1 MPITR
6 STQDIKNNKLFSG
19 VNESVLTSF
28 FDQKEIK
35 EVREG
40 ALIYKTGN
48 ESSAIYLI
56 IRGEVRI
63 KFSANNYFIN
73 RMFND
78 FFGEKEVVDETKR
91 ISSALA
97 FSNLIYYRIDKTV
110 LNNLIAKYSIIK
122 ENLRKYGEIKL
133 PNSPSDIESKLK
145 IFERDK
151 PISFK
156 LFPKGKNLEE
166 EKQKEKEIPSVMTQ
180 QILPDLESIDESFEE
195 ENVTMEQELE
205 LERELEKLKN
215 QSEVL
220 HESEEPKEITEEITD
235 DSETRAD
242 DIDYIAPPTTESITQ
257 IPNEKKQGKDNGELI
272 KPEVE
277 IYTELSESGINRE
290 VIRKIFF
297 SLNRIFDGISI
308 SELVTNSKRAL
319 KDLTNSQNADLI
331 LIDEKLSSMQKII
344 TEGGKSKVKH
354 FQLTEGLTGACAIE
368 KKTLKYDRPTED
380 NRFNSKIDQPG
391 PARMK
396 RILYF
401 PIINDSGETVAVIQ
415 TARENKKYTE
425 DEVSYLTMLSKQMD
439 TAISRTKKL
448 EQFIKEEKLNAGKKL
463 GEIVT
468 KEINVPIK
476 IIESYTKILSQ
487 KKLPSETDDIIR
499 MLYKQAISV
508 EEITDTIFKVLINEI
523 KLENNKI
530 HFNEFVDDVLELL
543 SEYCETRDTKLFKK
557 IGDGAIVDID
567 HSKLYTAIFQVIKFC
582 VDDSK
587 KDGKIYFSTELT
599 GEMISITIQNEGGGN
614 LAFAEG
620 DVLDYF
626 YNKSKIK
633 EEETGLLLAKKIIIA
648 HSGEVNLES
657 IKGVGSTFRITLP
670 VAHD

>member
-1 MPITR
+1 MPVYR
-6 STQDIKNNKLFSG
+6 SILDIKNNKLFYG
-19 VNESVLTSF
+19 VKESVLTSF

-35 EVREG
+35 EAREG
-40 ALIYKTGN
+40 AIIYRTGN
-48 ESSAIYLI
+48 EGNAIFLV

-63 KFSANNYFIN
+63 KFSSNNYVIN
-73 RMFND
+73 RIFND
-78 FFGEKEVVDETKR
+78 FFGEKEFVDGTKR

-97 FSNLIYYRIDKTV
+97 FSNLIYYRLDKTIFNRLV
-110 LNNLIAKYSIIK
+110 AKNPIIN
-122 ENLRKYGEIKL
+122 ENLTKHGEIKL
-133 PNSPSDIESKLK
+133 PDFPSDVERKLK

-156 LFPKGKNLEE
+156 AFSKGNNVEE
-166 EKQKEKEIPSVMTQ
+166 EKQKEPPPVMTQ
-180 QILPDLESIDESFEE
+180 QILPDLDSIDDSLEDDT
-195 ENVTMEQELE
+195 VTMEEELE
-205 LERELEKLKN
+205 LERQLEELKNESEAIDELE
-215 QSEVL
+215 
-220 HESEEPKEITEEITD
+220 ESKEITEEITD
-235 DSETRAD
+235 SSETL
-242 DIDYIAPPTTESITQ
+242 IEETEHSASSTSELSTEVTEEIKEE
-257 IPNEKKQGKDNGELI
+257 NNNGELI
-272 KPEVE
+272 NSEVE
-277 IYTELSESGINRE
+277 FHPELSEPGINRE

-297 SLNRIFDGISI
+297 CLNRIFDGISI
-308 SELVTNSKRAL
+308 TELVNNSKKAL
-319 KDLTNSQNADLI
+319 KDLTNSENADLI
-331 LIDEKLSSMQKII
+331 LVDEKLSSMQKII
-344 TEGGKSKVKH
+344 TEGGKSKIES
-354 FQLTEGLTGACAIE
+354 FQLTEGLTGTCAVE
-368 KKTLKYDRPTED
+368 KNTLKYDRPTED

-425 DEVSYLTMLSKQMD
+425 DEVSYLTMISKQMD
-439 TAISRTKKL
+439 TAISRSKKL

-463 GEIVT
+463 GELVS
-468 KEINVPIK
+468 KEINVPIN

-499 MLYKQAISV
+499 MLHKQAESV

-523 KLENNKI
+523 ILENNKI

-567 HSKLYTAIFQVIKFC
+567 RSKLYTAIFQLIKFC

-599 GEMISITIQNEGGGN
+599 GDMISVTIQNEGSGN
-614 LAFAEG
+614 LAFTEG

-633 EEETGLLLAKKIIIA
+633 VEEIGLLLAKKIITA
-648 HSGEVNLES
+648 HLGEVILES
-657 IKGVGSTFRITLP
+657 IKGVGSTFRITIP
-670 VAHD
+670 IARS

>member
-1 MPITR
+1 MPIYR
-6 STQDIKNNKLFSG
+6 SIRDIKNNKLFSG
-19 VNESVLTSF
+19 VKESVLNSF
-28 FDQKEIK
+28 FDLKEIK

-40 ALIYKTGN
+40 AIIYRTGN
-48 ESSAIYLI
+48 ESNAIYLI

-78 FFGEKEVVDETKR
+78 FFGEKEFVDQTKR

-97 FSNLIYYRIDKTV
+97 FSNLTYYRIDKTV
-110 LNNLIAKYSIIK
+110 FNKLITKYPIIN

-133 PNSPSDIESKLK
+133 PDLPSDVEKKIK

-151 PISFK
+151 PIRFRAFFK
-156 LFPKGKNLEE
+156 GNNLEE
-166 EKQKEKEIPSVMTQ
+166 EKQKEPPPVMTQ
-180 QILPDLESIDESFEE
+180 QILPDLDSIEESLEDDT
-195 ENVTMEQELE
+195 VTMEEELE
-205 LERELEKLKN
+205 LEKQLTELEN
-215 QSEVL
+215 ESEVQDEL
-220 HESEEPKEITEEITD
+220 EEPQEIAEEITY
-235 DSETRAD
+235 DSETLAEEVE
-242 DIDYIAPPTTESITQ
+242 YTSLSTTDSITQ
-257 IPNEKKQGKDNGELI
+257 MTDVIKEENNNDELI
-272 KPEVE
+272 KHEVE
-277 IYTELSESGINRE
+277 IHAEPSEPGINRE

-319 KDLTNSQNADLI
+319 KDLTNSEYADLI
-331 LIDEKLSSMQKII
+331 FIDEKSSSMQKIV
-344 TEGGKSKVKH
+344 TEGGKIKNEY
-354 FQLTEGLTGACAIE
+354 FQLSEGLTGACALE
-368 KKTLKYDRPTED
+368 KSTLKYDRPTED

-415 TARENKKYTE
+415 AARENKKYSE
-425 DEVSYLTMLSKQMD
+425 DEVSYLAMLSKQMD
-439 TAISRTKKL
+439 TAISRIKNL
-448 EQFIKEEKLNAGKKL
+448 EQFIKEEKLSAGKKL

-468 KEINVPIK
+468 KEINVPIS

-487 KKLPSETDDIIR
+487 KKLPSDTDDIIR
-499 MLYKQAISV
+499 MLYKQAASV
-508 EEITDTIFKVLINEI
+508 EEITDTIFKVLVNEI
-523 KLENNKI
+523 VIENNKI

-557 IGDGAIVDID
+557 IGDGAVVDID
-567 HSKLYTAIFQVIKFC
+567 RSKLYTAIFQLIKIC

-587 KDGKIYFSTELT
+587 KSGKIYFSTELT
-599 GEMISITIQNEGGGN
+599 GEMISITIQNEGRGN
-614 LAFAEG
+614 LAFPDG

-626 YNKSKIK
+626 YNKTQIK
-633 EEETGLLLAKKIIIA
+633 EEETGLLLAKKIINA

-657 IKGVGSTFRITLP
+657 IKGVGSTFRITIP
-670 VAHD
+670 VARA

>member
-6 STQDIKNNKLFSG
+6 SIQDIKNNKLFSG

-35 EVREG
+35 EAREG

-48 ESSAIYLI
+48 ESNAIFLI

-78 FFGEKEVVDETKR
+78 FFGEKEFVEETKR

-97 FSNLIYYRIDKTV
+97 FSNLTYYRIDKNV
-110 LNNLIAKYSIIK
+110 FNKLIAKYPTIN

-133 PNSPSDIESKLK
+133 HDLPSDIETKLK

-156 LFPKGKNLEE
+156 IFPKGKNLEE
-166 EKQKEKEIPSVMTQ
+166 EKQKKKETPSVMTQ
-180 QILPDLESIDESFEE
+180 QILPDLDSIDESFEE

-205 LERELEKLKN
+205 LERELEGLKN
-215 QSEVL
+215 ESEVP
-220 HESEEPKEITEEITD
+220 EKSEEPKEITEEITN
-235 DSETRAD
+235 DSETL
-242 DIDYIAPPTTESITQ
+242 IENTDYTTPPPTESITE
-257 IPNEKKQGKDNGELI
+257 IPDEIKQGKNNGELI
-272 KPEVE
+272 NPEVE
-277 IYTELSESGINRE
+277 INNELSEPGINRE

-308 SELVTNSKRAL
+308 SDLVNNSKKAL
-319 KDLTNSQNADLI
+319 KDLTNSENADLI
-331 LIDEKLSSMQKII
+331 LVDEKTSSMQKII
-344 TEGGKSKVKH
+344 IKGGKSKVEY
-354 FQLTEGLTGACAIE
+354 FQLTEGLTGACAVE
-368 KKTLKYDRPTED
+368 KRTLKYDRPTED

-401 PIINDSGETVAVIQ
+401 PVINDSGETVAVVQ

-425 DEVSYLTMLSKQMD
+425 DEVSYLAMLSKQMD

-448 EQFIKEEKLNAGKKL
+448 EEFIKEEKLNAGKKL
-463 GEIVT
+463 GEIVA
-468 KEINVPIK
+468 KEINVPIN

-487 KKLPSETDDIIR
+487 KKLPSDTDDIIR
-499 MLYKQAISV
+499 MLYKQAASV
-508 EEITDTIFKVLINEI
+508 EEITDTIFKVLVNEI
-523 KLENNKI
+523 ILENNKI

-557 IGDGAIVDID
+557 IGDGAVVDID
-567 HSKLYTAIFQVIKFC
+567 RAKLYTAIFQLIKFC

-587 KDGKIYFSTELT
+587 RDGKIYFSTELT

-633 EEETGLLLAKKIIIA
+633 EEETGLLLAKKIISA
-648 HSGEVNLES
+648 HSGEVQLES
-657 IKGVGSTFRITLP
+657 IKGVGSTFRITIP
-670 VAHD
+670 VART

>member
-1 MPITR
+1 MPVYK
-6 STQDIKNNKLFSG
+6 STLDIKNNKLFYG
-19 VNESVLTSF
+19 VNESALTSF

-35 EVREG
+35 EAKEG
-40 ALIYKTGN
+40 ALIYRTGN
-48 ESSAIYLI
+48 ESNAIYLI

-63 KFSANNYFIN
+63 KFSTNNYFIN

-78 FFGEKEVVDETKR
+78 FFGEKEIADETKR

-97 FSNLIYYRIDKTV
+97 FSNLTYYRIDKKV
-110 LNNLIAKYSIIK
+110 LNNLIAKYPIIK
-122 ENLRKYGEIKL
+122 ENLTKYGEIKL
-133 PNSPSDIESKLK
+133 PDSPSDIESKLK

-156 LFPKGKNLEE
+156 LFPKGKNSGE
-166 EKQKEKEIPSVMTQ
+166 EKQKEPPPVMTQ
-180 QILPDLESIDESFEE
+180 QILPDLESIDESLEE
-195 ENVTMEQELE
+195 DTVTMEEQLE
-205 LERELEKLKN
+205 LERQLEELNNE
-215 QSEVL
+215 SEVL
-220 HESEEPKEITEEITD
+220 NESEAPEEITGEITD
-235 DSETRAD
+235 ESEVLIEEIEDTVH
-242 DIDYIAPPTTESITQ
+242 PPTDSTTQ
-257 IPNEKKQGKDNGELI
+257 IAEEIKAGKDNGELI
-272 KPEVE
+272 KPEIE
-277 IYTELSESGINRE
+277 NHTDLSEPGINRE

-297 SLNRIFDGISI
+297 CLNRIFDGISI
-308 SELVTNSKRAL
+308 SELVNNSRKAL
-319 KDLTNSQNADLI
+319 KDLTNSENADLI
-331 LIDEKLSSMQKII
+331 IIDEKLSSMQKII
-344 TEGGKSKVKH
+344 KVGGKSKIET
-354 FQLTEGLTGACAIE
+354 FQLTEGLTGVCAVE
-368 KKTLKYDRPTED
+368 KNALKYDRPTED

-448 EQFIKEEKLNAGKKL
+448 EQYIKEEKLNAGKKL

-468 KEINVPIK
+468 KEINVPIN

-499 MLYKQAISV
+499 MLYKQATSV
-508 EEITDTIFKVLINEI
+508 EAITDTIFRVLVDEI
-523 KLENNKI
+523 MLENNKI

-557 IGDGAIVDID
+557 IGDGAVVDID
-567 HSKLYTAIFQVIKFC
+567 RSKLYTAIFQVIKFC

-614 LAFAEG
+614 LAFADG

-633 EEETGLLLAKKIIIA
+633 EEETGLLLAKKIINA

-657 IKGVGSTFRITLP
+657 IKGVGSTFRITIP
-670 VAHD
+670 VVHE